1 LGNEEMISLTTYAKL
16 LITCSLGQRKK
27 CNYRP
32 CISLEI
38 ATLTLRGKVLS
49 RKLVATGNNAE

>member
-1 LGNEEMISLTTYAKL
+1 MISLTTYAKL